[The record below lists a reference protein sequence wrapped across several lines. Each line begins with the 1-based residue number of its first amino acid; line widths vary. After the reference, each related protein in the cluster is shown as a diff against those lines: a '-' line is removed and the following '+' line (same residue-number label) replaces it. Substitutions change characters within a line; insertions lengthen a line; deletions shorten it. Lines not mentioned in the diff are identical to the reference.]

1 MNASLPFLVVQLN
14 ENEIPDA
21 KLAKNTIEENSVRE
35 IKRWLSC
42 RKQSTNGKKAELVN
56 RLVG

>member
-1 MNASLPFLVVQLN
+1 MNASLSLFAVQLN
-14 ENEIPDA
+14 ENAIPGA
-21 KLAKNTIEENSVRE
+21 KLAKNTIEESSVGQ

-42 RKQSTNGKKAELVN
+42 RKQSKTGKKAELVN

>member
-1 MNASLPFLVVQLN
+1 MNAIFPFFAVQLN
-14 ENEIPDA
+14 ENEIPGA
-21 KLAKNTIEENSVRE
+21 KLAKNTIEENSVGK

-42 RKQSTNGKKAELVN
+42 RKQSTTGKKAELVN